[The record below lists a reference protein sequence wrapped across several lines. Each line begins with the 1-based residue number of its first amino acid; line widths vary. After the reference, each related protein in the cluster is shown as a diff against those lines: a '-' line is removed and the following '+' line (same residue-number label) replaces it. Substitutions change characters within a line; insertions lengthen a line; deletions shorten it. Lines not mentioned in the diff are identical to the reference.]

1 MHRMRKAFK
10 VFMESAMKVATKKML
25 MSVLVI
31 GMSGAAYAQSGGT
44 TVGENGTLVPGVNS
58 AGTATPGAMPP
69 SNDLR
74 AAAGLSK
81 GSDGI
86 ISSMRA
92 NGTRT
97 TESSVVRPP
106 NRTGTVYRP

>member
-1 MHRMRKAFK
+1 
-10 VFMESAMKVATKKML
+10 MKVATKKML
-25 MSVLVI
+25 MSVLII
-31 GMSGAAYAQSGGT
+31 GMAGAAHAQSGGT
-44 TVGENGTLVPGVNS
+44 TDGGNGALVPGVSS
-58 AGTATPGAMPP
+58 AGTATPGAMPS
-69 SNDLR
+69 SNDIR

-81 GSDGI
+81 GSDGRV
-86 ISSMRA
+86 SSMRS

>member
-1 MHRMRKAFK
+1 
-10 VFMESAMKVATKKML
+10 MKVATKKML

-31 GMSGAAYAQSGGT
+31 GVSVGVSGAAYAQTGGT
-44 TVGENGTLVPGVNS
+44 TAGENGTLVPGVNS

-86 ISSMRA
+86 ISSMRS

>member
-1 MHRMRKAFK
+1 
-10 VFMESAMKVATKKML
+10 MKVATKKML
-25 MSVLVI
+25 MSVLII
-31 GMSGAAYAQSGGT
+31 GMSGAAYAQSGSAT
-44 TVGENGTLVPGVNS
+44 EGENATLVPGATS
-58 AGTATPGAMPP
+58 AGTATSGAMPP

-86 ISSMRA
+86 ISSMRS

-97 TESSVVRPP
+97 TESPNVRPP
-106 NRTGTVYRP
+106 NRTGTMPGPR

>member
-1 MHRMRKAFK
+1 
-10 VFMESAMKVATKKML
+10 MKIATKKIL
-25 MSVLVI
+25 MSVLII
-31 GMSGAAYAQSGGT
+31 GMSGAAFAQSGGT
-44 TVGENGTLVPGVNS
+44 TVGENGTVVPGATS
-58 AGTATPGAMPP
+58 ADTATSAAMPP

-86 ISSMRA
+86 ISSMRS